1 MRFLNPLRL
10 LLCGLLLAAAQF
22 VFAQQ
27 PPATTAP
34 RPQPE
39 TPPPASTQA
48 LAHGR
53 LLLVLPFENHTGQA
67 SLDWIGEAF
76 PEIFNRRLTSAG
88 FLPISRTDRL
98 YALDHLGLPQH
109 FQPSRAS
116 AIRLAQTLDADYVVF
131 GSYTTTGTTLNTT
144 AQVLDV
150 TDLKLDAPLN
160 NQADLTHLLETL
172 NTLAWQVTRQLDP
185 TYAVVEQTFIAAD
198 SDLRLDAFENYVR
211 GLTEGSIDERIRH
224 LREAVRLSP
233 HFYPAWLAL
242 GKAYFANQ
250 NFEQAASTLGHLTKD
265 DPNALEADFYRGLSF
280 FYTGKYMEAEDA
292 FAFDT
297 TRLPLPEVVNN
308 QGVAAARRGKDGTP
322 LFQQAITADP
332 NDVDYHFNLAVALH
346 RRGDIAGAVREI
358 DQAVKLHP
366 QDTEASAFAV
376 TLHKEQQDPG
386 AAAKVNASLS
396 TPTNAPSGTTNKGPL
411 ERIKRTYN
419 EAGFRQAAFEMEQVQ
434 TMRLSALP
442 PAERAAALTK
452 EGTQF
457 FNRGLI
463 LEAEREFQAALAA
476 DPSSAAAHAGLAQ
489 VRERSSDLDAARQEA
504 QQSLQLKQN
513 VTAHLV
519 LARMDLQANQLSAAA
534 GEVSQALHIEPANAN
549 AHGMK
554 QALEQ
559 RGQQVP

>member
-1 MRFLNPLRL
+1 VRFSSPLRPIVF
-10 LLCGLLLAAAQF
+10 GLLLAAAPL

-27 PPATTAP
+27 PATTAS

-39 TPPPASTQA
+39 TPATASTPSI
-48 LAHGR
+48 AHGR

-67 SLDWIGEAF
+67 NLDWIGQAF
-76 PEIFNRRLTSAG
+76 PEIFNRRLGSAG

-98 YALDHLGLPQH
+98 YALDHLGLPQN

-131 GSYTTTGTTLNTT
+131 GFYTTSGTMLNTT
-144 AQVLDV
+144 AQVLDI
-150 TDLKLDAPLN
+150 TDMKLGAPLTA
-160 NQADLTHLLETL
+160 QADLTHMLETL
-172 NTLAWQVTRQLDP
+172 DSLAWQVTRQLDP
-185 TYAVVEQTFIAAD
+185 AYPVAEQTFIAAD
-198 SDLRLDAFENYVR
+198 ADLHLDAFENYVR

-224 LREAVRLSP
+224 LREAVRLNP
-233 HFYPAWLAL
+233 LFYPAWLAL
-242 GKAYFANQ
+242 GRVYFANQ
-250 NFEQAASTLGHLTKD
+250 NYEQAASTFGHLTKD
-265 DPNALEADFYRGLSF
+265 DPNALEADFYRGLAF
-280 FYTGKYMEAEDA
+280 FYTGKYLDAEDA
-292 FAFDT
+292 FAFDS

-308 QGVAAARRGKDGTP
+308 QGVASARRGKDAAA
-322 LFQQAITADP
+322 LFQQAVIADP
-332 NDVDYHFNLAVALH
+332 NDADYHFNLALALR
-346 RRGDIAGAVREI
+346 RRGDVAGAVREI
-358 DQAVKLHP
+358 DQAVKLRPH
-366 QDTEASAFAV
+366 DAEVSSLAA
-376 TLHKEQQDPG
+376 TLHTEQQDP
-386 AAAKVNASLS
+386 ATAAKINASL
-396 TPTNAPSGTTNKGPL
+396 NTTQNSAQNNTSGPL

-419 EAGFRQAAFEMEQVQ
+419 EASFRQAAFEMEQVQ

-442 PAERAAALTK
+442 PAERAAVLTK

-457 FNRGLI
+457 FNRGLN

-476 DPSSAAAHAGLAQ
+476 DPSSSAAHAGLAQ
-489 VRERSSDLDAARQEA
+489 VRERSSDPDAARQEA
-504 QQSLQLKQN
+504 QKSLQLQPN

-534 GEVSQALHIEPANAN
+534 GEVSQALRIEPANAN

>member
-1 MRFLNPLRL
+1 MQFSSPLRPI
-10 LLCGLLLAAAQF
+10 LCGLLLAAAQLA
-22 VFAQQ
+22 FAQQ
-27 PPATTAP
+27 PVGTAP
-34 RPQPE
+34 SAE
-39 TPPPASTQA
+39 TPPASAQA
-48 LAHGR
+48 LEHGR

-76 PEIFNRRLTSAG
+76 PEIFNRRLASAG

-98 YALDHLGLPQH
+98 YALDHLGLPEH

-116 AIRLAQTLDADYVVF
+116 AIRLAQVLDADYVVTGF
-131 GSYTTTGTTLNTT
+131 YTTTGTSLNVT

-150 TDLKLDAPLN
+150 TGLKLEAPLN
-160 NQADLTHLLETL
+160 NQGESTHLIETL

-185 TYAVVEQTFIAAD
+185 TYAVAEQTFIAAD

-211 GLTEGSIDERIRH
+211 GLTEDSSDERIRH

-233 HFYPAWLAL
+233 NFYPAWLAL

-250 NFEQAASTLGHLTKD
+250 DFDQAASTLGHLKKD

-280 FYTGKYMEAEDA
+280 FYTGKYLEAEDA

-308 QGVAAARRGKDGTP
+308 QGVAAARRGKDAAA

-332 NDVDYHFNLAVALH
+332 NDEDYHFNLAVSLH
-346 RRGDIAGAVREI
+346 RRGDIAGALREI
-358 DQAVKLHP
+358 DQAVKLRP
-366 QDTEASAFAV
+366 QDTEAVSFAAS
-376 TLHKEQQDPG
+376 LHKAQQDP
-386 AAAKVNASLS
+386 APATKVNASLS
-396 TPTNAPSGTTNKGPL
+396 TQTNAQGSNSSGPL

-419 EAGFRQAAFEMEQVQ
+419 EASFRQAAFEVEQVQ
-434 TMRLSALP
+434 TMRLSALS
-442 PAERAAALTK
+442 PAERAEALTK
-452 EGTQF
+452 EGNQF

-463 LEAEREFQAALAA
+463 LEAEREYQTALVA

-489 VRERSSDLDAARQEA
+489 VRERSNDLDAARQEA
-504 QQSLQLKQN
+504 QKSLQLKQN

-519 LARMDLQANQLSAAA
+519 LARIDLQTNQLGAAA
-534 GEVSQALHIEPANAN
+534 GEVSQALQIEPSNAS
-549 AHGMK
+549 AHVMK
-554 QALEQ
+554 LAVEQ
-559 RGQQVP
+559 RGQQVR